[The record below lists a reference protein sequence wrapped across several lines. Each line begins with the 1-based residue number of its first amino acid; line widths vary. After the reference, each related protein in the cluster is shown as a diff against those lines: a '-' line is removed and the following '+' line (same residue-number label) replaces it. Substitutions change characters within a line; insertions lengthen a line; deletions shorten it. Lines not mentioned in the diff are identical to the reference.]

1 MGYRLQGLALPHRTS
16 ADIVSDAVS
25 AGNIQ
30 VPADRQPILL
40 MADCQTTG
48 GYAKLATMI
57 AADRALA
64 AQLSPGDRL
73 SFVVVTHETAST
85 LLRSAHAELDRLLP
99 PHRA

>member
-1 MGYRLQGLALPHRTS
+1 
-16 ADIVSDAVS
+16 VSDAVS

-64 AQLSPGDRL
+64 RL
-73 SFVVVTHETAST
+73 NYRRETDS
-85 LLRSAHAELDRLLP
+85 RS
-99 PHRA
+99 